1 MLSTEV
7 YSFIPLHHW
16 VWMGESSLVNTFNGS
31 CFVPPNSQMLINNFL
46 LMKCPKL
53 KAASQ
58 ALSPQSDGK
67 SPYSPASRQ
76 AASVT
81 FFSQYYKA
89 TVCLICCSASPLGLC
104 NHYYF
109 AGVALPVKV
118 FVCSSFS
125 PSTCT
130 WHFSKLTVILSAILL
145 MFIFLWL
152 LLGSAAQLLLK
163 SSENFTN
170 IVVNRM

>member
-67 SPYSPASRQ
+67 SPYFPASRQ

-89 TVCLICCSASPLGLC
+89 TVCLICCSASPLGLY

-118 FVCSSFS
+118 FVCSFFS
-125 PSTCT
+125 PGSCN
-130 WHFSKLTVILSAILL
+130 WHFSKLSVILFAILL
-145 MFIFLWL
+145 MFIFRWL
-152 LLGSAAQLLLK
+152 VLGSAIWELH
-163 SSENFTN
+163 
-170 IVVNRM
+170 